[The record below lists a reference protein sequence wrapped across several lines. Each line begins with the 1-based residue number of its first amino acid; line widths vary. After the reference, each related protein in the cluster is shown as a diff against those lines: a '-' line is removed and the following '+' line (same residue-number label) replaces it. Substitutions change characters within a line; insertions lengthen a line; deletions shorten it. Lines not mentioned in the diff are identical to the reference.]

1 MTERHTGASRRHIL
15 GLGAAAAALPFMPHV
30 ARAQA
35 GGRLVVSTWGGDY
48 ANLLGSN
55 IDKPILG
62 PKNIEVT
69 QDVGT
74 EPARI
79 AKLIAQRRLPRGN
92 VDIICAQAPASYDL
106 NEAGLLEPLDEG
118 KVPNMRHILPE
129 LRTNY
134 ALPHIF
140 SPQIF
145 IYNTERVQQPPTTFN
160 DLMADRFKGKVGILD
175 NSFIYVVMAA
185 ALAKTGDAM
194 NVQAVKP
201 ELEKLIRDG
210 NKTYT
215 VTDAF
220 APALRSGEIDVGPV
234 WQARTIFWQK
244 AGVAVKSSFPTEGS
258 VVYVSSMSVPKNAP
272 NKAAAFAY
280 LNAMLEPAAQRGF
293 ADSMGYLPTSSE
305 ATLEGEVAQRLALP
319 EPRPKLVAPDYAK
332 LAAVRDELNDWWRR
346 LLDGR

>member
-1 MTERHTGASRRHIL
+1 MRARDFGASRRQLL
-15 GLGAAAAALPFMPHV
+15 GLAAGAAALPFMPHL
-30 ARAQA
+30 AQA
-35 GGRLVVSTWGGDY
+35 QPSGRIVVSTWGGDY
-48 ANLLGSN
+48 AGLLGSN
-55 IDKPILG
+55 IDRPLMA
-62 PKNIEVT
+62 PKGVEVT

-201 ELEKLIRDG
+201 ELEKLVRDG
-210 NKTYT
+210 NRTYT

>member
-1 MTERHTGASRRHIL
+1 MTDRQLSASRRQLL
-15 GLGAAAAALPFMPHV
+15 GLGAGAAVLPFMPHV

-35 GGRLVVSTWGGDY
+35 SGRIVVSTWGGDY

-55 IDKPILG
+55 IDKPLLA
-62 PKNIEVT
+62 PKDVEVT

-92 VDIICAQAPASYDL
+92 VDVICTQAPAAYDL
-106 NEAGLLEPLDEG
+106 NEAGLLEALDES
-118 KVPNMRHILPE
+118 KVPNMKYIVPE

-140 SPQIF
+140 SPQIL
-145 IYNTERVQQPPTTFN
+145 IYNTERVQEPPKTFP
-160 DLMADRFKGKVGILD
+160 DIMADRFKGKVGLLD
-175 NSFIYVVMAA
+175 NSFIYIVMAA

-194 NVQAVKP
+194 NFEAAKP
-201 ELEKLIRDG
+201 DLEKLVRDG
-210 NKTYT
+210 NRTYT

-244 AGVAVKSSFPTEGS
+244 AGVPVQSSFPKEGS
-258 VVYVSSMSVPKNAP
+258 IVYVSSMSVPKNSP

-280 LNAMLEPAAQRGF
+280 LNAMLEPSAQRGF
-293 ADSMGYLPTSSE
+293 ADSMGYLPTSTQ
-305 ATLEGEVAQRLALP
+305 ATLEGEVARRLALP
-319 EPRPKLVAPDYAK
+319 EPRPKLIAPDYAK
-332 LAAVRDELNDWWRR
+332 LSAARDGLNDWWRR

>member
-1 MTERHTGASRRHIL
+1 MTERQPGASRRQLL
-15 GLGAAAAALPFMPHV
+15 GLGAAAAALPFMPYV
-30 ARAQA
+30 AQA
-35 GGRLVVSTWGGDY
+35 QASGRIVVSTWGGDY
-48 ANLLGSN
+48 ANLLASN
-55 IDKPILG
+55 IDRPLLA
-62 PKNIEVT
+62 PKAIEVT

-106 NEAGLLEPLDEG
+106 NEAGLLEPLDES
-118 KVPNMRHILPE
+118 KVPNMRHLLPE
-129 LRTNY
+129 LRTTY

-145 IYNTERVQQPPTTFN
+145 IYNTERVQQPPTTFAE
-160 DLMADRFKGKVGILD
+160 LAADRFKGKVGILD

-201 ELEKLIRDG
+201 DLEKLIRDG

-244 AGVAVKSSFPTEGS
+244 AGVPVQSSFPKEGS

-280 LNAMLEPAAQRGF
+280 LNAMLEPVAQRAF
-293 ADSMGYLPTSSE
+293 ADSMGYLPTSTQ

-319 EPRPKLVAPDYAK
+319 DPRPKLVAPDYAK
-332 LAAVRDELNDWWRR
+332 LAAVRDDLNDWWRR

>member
-1 MTERHTGASRRHIL
+1 MTERPSGASRRQLL
-15 GLGAAAAALPFMPHV
+15 GLGAAASLLPFMPHV

-35 GGRLVVSTWGGDY
+35 SGRIVVSTWGGDY
-48 ANLLGSN
+48 AKLLGSN
-55 IDKPILG
+55 IDQPLLA

-74 EPARI
+74 EPARV

-92 VDIICAQAPASYDL
+92 VDILCTQAPQAYDL
-106 NEAGLLEPLDEG
+106 NEAGLLEPLDES
-118 KVPNMRHILPE
+118 KVPNMRHLLPE
-129 LRTNY
+129 MRNSY

-140 SPQIF
+140 SPQII
-145 IYNTERVQQPPTTFN
+145 IYNTERVSTPPTSFS
-160 DLMADRFKGKVGILD
+160 DIMSDRFKGKVGLLD
-175 NSFIYVVMAA
+175 NSFIYIVMAA
-185 ALAKTGDAM
+185 ALQKTGDAM
-194 NVQAVKP
+194 NFDAAKP
-201 ELEKLIRDG
+201 DLEKLVKDG
-210 NKTYT
+210 NRTYT

-244 AGVAVKSSFPTEGS
+244 AGVAVQSAFPKEGS
-258 VVYVSSMSVPKNAP
+258 IIYVSSMSVPKNAP

-280 LNAMLEPAAQRGF
+280 LNAMLEPSAQRGF
-293 ADSMGYLPTSSE
+293 ADSMGYLPTSSQ

-319 EPRPKLVAPDYAK
+319 EPRPKLIAPDYAK
-332 LAAVRDELNDWWRR
+332 LANARDGLNDWWRR

>member
-1 MTERHTGASRRHIL
+1 MTERHPDASRRQLL
-15 GLGAAAAALPFMPHV
+15 GLGAAAGLLPFMPHV

-35 GGRLVVSTWGGDY
+35 TGRMVVSTWGGDY

-55 IDKPILG
+55 IDKPLMA
-62 PKNIEVT
+62 PKSIEVT

-74 EPARI
+74 EPARV

-92 VDIICAQAPASYDL
+92 VDIICVQGPQAYDL
-106 NEAGLLEPLDEG
+106 NEAGLLEPLDES
-118 KVPNMRHILPE
+118 KVPNMKYILPE
-129 LRTNY
+129 LREGY

-145 IYNTERVQQPPTTFN
+145 IYNTERVQTPPTTFA
-160 DLMADRFKGKVGILD
+160 DFLADRFKGKVGLLD
-175 NSFIYVVMAA
+175 NSFTYVVMAA
-185 ALAKTGDAM
+185 ALAKSGDAS
-194 NVQAVKP
+194 NFAAVKP
-201 ELEKLIRDG
+201 DLEKLIRDG
-210 NKTYT
+210 NKTFT

-244 AGVAVKSSFPTEGS
+244 AGVPVRSSFPKEGS
-258 VVYVSSMSVPKNAP
+258 VLYVTSMAVPKNAP

-280 LNAMLEPAAQRGF
+280 LNAMLEPSAQRGF
-293 ADSMGYLPTSSE
+293 ADSMGYLPTSTA
-305 ATLEGEVAQRLALP
+305 ATLEGELAQRLALP

-332 LAAVRDELNDWWRR
+332 LAAARDDLNDWWRR